1 MKLDPNRFTALQASA
16 DAANRAYQAAI
27 EALNRASYNLADA
40 RSAGHGPAA
49 LAAAERAYVQAK
61 AAVESARDLRDG
73 AQSNANAA
81 RRALGIQRF

>member
-1 MKLDPNRFTALQASA
+1 MRLDPNRYTVLQAHA

-27 EALNRASYNLADA
+27 EALNRASHDLADA
-40 RSAGHGPAA
+40 RAMGYGPAA
-49 LAAAERAYVQAK
+49 IAAAERAYVQAK

-81 RRALGIQRF
+81 RRVLGIQRF